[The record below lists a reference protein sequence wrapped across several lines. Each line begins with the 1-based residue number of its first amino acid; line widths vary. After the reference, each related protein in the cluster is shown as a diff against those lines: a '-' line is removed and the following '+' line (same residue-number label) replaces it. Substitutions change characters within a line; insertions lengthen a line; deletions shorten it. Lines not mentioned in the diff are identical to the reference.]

1 MNKLK
6 FLSNQEDI
14 DFQNDSIY
22 VTFSRNTYLKFQ
34 DNPRLIYFFDIPHSV
49 NEREINASIE
59 QNLFVESK
67 VSSNEFY
74 PLTFKYIYKYFL
86 TYTQFYNRL
95 ENLVSKYK
103 EISHIEYSKNI
114 SFIFTSA
121 ISAIC
126 KKYKK
131 VELSV
136 DETFDGFSYRHN
148 NIMLSDVPFKI
159 DNHNFYILLYAI
171 YLRLFNHKVFILPSS
186 FMIDFPKQI
195 NILKSS
201 IFTVHDRLKKQLGLL
216 KPSKYPLG
224 LNSLDFS
231 KISKNIYKLDKKI
244 WEKYREDERHI
255 IEHLISAFFSQYPYD
270 YLTRLRLKVE
280 KLFRWSNTKCV
291 ILDETIDAYRRL
303 ILSACA
309 NEKIDVEFVPHG
321 IISEKIQFP
330 FTKNDDY
337 NHRYIPKI
345 LAWNDYSSRHFEKMK
360 LESLPI
366 SFPISISPYK
376 RSEPKDILVLLSY
389 GDRVNL
395 NQFEEDIIKI
405 LNSVDYKNTK
415 IDWKIH
421 HNIFSDSN
429 NIMYK
434 QKKRIEQKF
443 NTNINFIDHQV
454 KSSSIMKNY
463 NIVIFTTYTTGIYEA
478 ALLNVPFIIYSNEN
492 EECQGIQVEFIPIA
506 KNENDFRNLLK
517 QDNNDYLVDIRK
529 SLTKNITLNKYLLN
543 KCA

>member
-1 MNKLK
+1 MIKLK

-22 VTFSRNTYLKFQ
+22 ITFSNSTYLKFQ
-34 DNPRLIYFFDIPHSV
+34 DNPRLIYFFDIPHGID
-49 NEREINASIE
+49 EREINTSIE
-59 QNLFVESK
+59 QNLFIESK
-67 VSSNEFY
+67 DNSNEFY
-74 PLTFKYIYKYFL
+74 PLTFKYVYKYFI

-95 ENLVSKYK
+95 ENLVTKHK
-103 EISHIEYSKNI
+103 EISHIEYSENI
-114 SFIFTSA
+114 SLIFTRA

-148 NIMLSDVPFKI
+148 NVMLSDVPFRI

-186 FMIDFPKQI
+186 CMIDTPKRT

-201 IFTVHDRLKKQLGLL
+201 ILTVHNRFKRLLGLM
-216 KPSKYPLG
+216 KPSKYPVG
-224 LNSLDFS
+224 LTSLDFS
-231 KISKNIYKLDKKI
+231 KMSKNIYKLNKKI
-244 WEKYREDERHI
+244 WEKYREDEI
-255 IEHLISAFFSQYPYD
+255 CVIEHLINTFFSQYPYN

-280 KLFRWSNTKCV
+280 KLLRWSNTKCV

-303 ILSACA
+303 ISSVCVS
-309 NEKIDVEFVPHG
+309 ERIDVEFMPHG
-321 IISEKIQFP
+321 IISEKIQFS
-330 FTKNDDY
+330 FTENIDY
-337 NHRYIPKI
+337 NRRYIPKI
-345 LAWNDYSSRHFEKMK
+345 LAWNDNSSRYFEKIK

-366 SFPISISPYK
+366 SFPVNISPCK
-376 RSEPKDILVLLSY
+376 KSESKDILVLLSY
-389 GDRVNL
+389 GDRINL

-405 LNSVDYKNTK
+405 LNSVDYKNIK

-429 NIMYK
+429 NTMNE
-434 QKKRIEQKF
+434 QRKRIEKIF
-443 NTNINFIDHQV
+443 NININFIDHKV
-454 KSSSIMKNY
+454 KPSSIMRNY
-463 NIVIFTTYTTGIYEA
+463 NVVVFTTYTTGIYEA

-492 EECQGIQVEFIPIA
+492 EECHGIQVEFIPIA
-506 KNENDFRNLLK
+506 KNENDFKNLLK
-517 QDNNDYLVDIRK
+517 QNNNDYLADIRK
-529 SLTKNITLNKYLLN
+529 SLTKNITLSKYLLN